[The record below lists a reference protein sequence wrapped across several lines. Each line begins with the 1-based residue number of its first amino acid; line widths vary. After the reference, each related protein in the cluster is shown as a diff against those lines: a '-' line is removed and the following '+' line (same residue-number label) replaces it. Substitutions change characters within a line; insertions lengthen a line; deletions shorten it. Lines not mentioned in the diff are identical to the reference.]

1 MNPQP
6 PYPQTPLAKSN
17 KKLWI
22 ILGIVIGIPT
32 ILMGGCVACVAL
44 LGLSGANNPSLAN
57 SNVRPASS
65 ITPLANLN
73 SNQGISASV
82 PQNFAANVVCSLPQ
96 QVAPN
101 TPFANLGGGT
111 WGRWGDSNG
120 ELDYGCNGGK
130 DSITLKDDGNV
141 NITAEYGA
149 IGGPQIAHYISVEYS
164 AFQYTGQTPTE
175 KQLRQQY
182 ADFCDKLSEKLYG
195 VKLPAQFRR
204 RLLDEST
211 YSPTSTA
218 NEYAEKV
225 GSGYVNLSSNKNKA
239 LMIMLDVHFFS
250 SEAEYKAYKDE

>member
-1 MNPQP
+1 MRQYLSLLNPRSLP
-6 PYPQTPLAKSN
+6 FLILILFVSSCSNLKERENRTSPSSTPVTSTS
-17 KKLWI
+17 
-22 ILGIVIGIPT
+22 P
-32 ILMGGCVACVAL
+32 
-44 LGLSGANNPSLAN
+44 SANP
-57 SNVRPASS
+57 
-65 ITPLANLN
+65 N
-73 SNQGISASV
+73 SNQSTSGLM
-82 PQNFAANVVCSLPQ
+82 PQNFAANGVCSLPQ

-101 TPFANLGGGT
+101 TPFANLGGGA

-130 DSITLKDDGNV
+130 DSVTLKDDGNV

-149 IGGPQIAHYISVEYS
+149 IGGPQTVHYISVEYS
-164 AFQYTGQTPTE
+164 AFQYTGQTPAE

-195 VKLPAQFRR
+195 VKLPAKFRK

-211 YSPTSTA
+211 YSPTSPA

-250 SEAEYKAYKDE
+250 SEAEYTTYKDE